1 MGNKIFTYKLRTF
14 INASHAVRWQ
24 DGQGAEH
31 PHTWELI
38 LDIRPNVGTEAF
50 KFESIEQVMNAS
62 IEPFAG
68 QFLNTVAPFDEV
80 NPTLENFTDIL
91 FDLITSAL
99 LEISCQLI
107 ELSVGESPTRFYH
120 VTLDA

>member
-1 MGNKIFTYKLRTF
+1 
-14 INASHAVRWQ
+14 
-24 DGQGAEH
+24 
-31 PHTWELI
+31 
-38 LDIRPNVGTEAF
+38 
-50 KFESIEQVMNAS
+50 MNAS

-68 QFLNTVAPFDEV
+68 QFLNTVAPFDEI

>member
-68 QFLNTVAPFDEV
+68 QFLNTVAPFDEI

-99 LEISCQLI
+99 LEISC
-107 ELSVGESPTRFYH
+107 
-120 VTLDA
+120 

>member
-68 QFLNTVAPFDEV
+68 QFLNTVAPFDEI